1 MKIIYPKLVED
12 AFAVA
17 NQHGQIAPGKENDV
31 KAQIYQIMV
40 DRGMLDELGEPTQLA
55 INSGISGG
63 LGPSSQLDSLA
74 EFKRQ
79 FPIYGEF
86 DDSHFKRLNGEWV
99 ADTYVIKAICQ
110 ATLADTHS
118 TPEQQVEAKAILRQ
132 IKDIQD

>member
-1 MKIIYPKLVED
+1 MIYPKLVED
-12 AFAVA
+12 AFTVA
-17 NQHGQIAPGKENDV
+17 KQHGQIAPGKENDV

-55 INSGISGG
+55 VDKGIAGG
-63 LGPSSQLDSLA
+63 LGPNSQLNSLA

-99 ADTYVIKAICQ
+99 ADAYVIRAVCKATI
-110 ATLADTHS
+110 ADPHS

>member
-12 AFAVA
+12 AFTVA

-40 DRGMLDELGEPTQLA
+40 NRGMLDELGEPTQLA
-55 INSGISGG
+55 ISSGIAGG

-118 TPEQQVEAKAILRQ
+118 TPEQQVEAKVILRQ

>member
-12 AFAVA
+12 AFTVA

-40 DRGMLDELGEPTQLA
+40 NRGMLDELGEPTQLA
-55 INSGISGG
+55 VDKGIAGG
-63 LGPSSQLDSLA
+63 LGPNSQLNLLA

-99 ADTYVIKAICQ
+99 ADVYVIKTICK
-110 ATLADTHS
+110 ATLADPHS
-118 TPEQQVEAKAILRQ
+118 TPEQQVEARVILRQ

>member
-12 AFAVA
+12 AFTLA

-40 DRGMLDELGEPTQLA
+40 NRGMLDELGEPTQLA
-55 INSGISGG
+55 VDKGIAGG
-63 LGPSSQLDSLA
+63 LGPNSQLNSLA

-99 ADTYVIKAICQ
+99 ADAYVIRAVCK
-110 ATLADTHS
+110 ATLADPHS
-118 TPEQQVEAKAILRQ
+118 TPEQQVEAKVILRQ

>member
-12 AFAVA
+12 AFTVA

-40 DRGMLDELGEPTQLA
+40 NRGMLDELGEPTQLA
-55 INSGISGG
+55 VDKGIAGG
-63 LGPSSQLDSLA
+63 LGPNSQLNSLA

-99 ADTYVIKAICQ
+99 ADAYVIRTVCKATI
-110 ATLADTHS
+110 ADPHS
-118 TPEQQVEAKAILRQ
+118 TAEQQVEAKVILRQ
-132 IKDIQD
+132 IKDIRD

>member
-55 INSGISGG
+55 VDKGIAGG
-63 LGPSSQLDSLA
+63 LGPNSQLNSLA

>member
-1 MKIIYPKLVED
+1 VKIIYPKLVED

-55 INSGISGG
+55 VDKGIAGG
-63 LGPSSQLDSLA
+63 LGPNSQLNSLA

-86 DDSHFKRLNGEWV
+86 DDSHFKRLNGEWM

-110 ATLADTHS
+110 ATIADPTS
-118 TPEQQVEAKAILRQ
+118 EPEQRLQAEEMLQQ
-132 IKDIQD
+132 IEDSKG